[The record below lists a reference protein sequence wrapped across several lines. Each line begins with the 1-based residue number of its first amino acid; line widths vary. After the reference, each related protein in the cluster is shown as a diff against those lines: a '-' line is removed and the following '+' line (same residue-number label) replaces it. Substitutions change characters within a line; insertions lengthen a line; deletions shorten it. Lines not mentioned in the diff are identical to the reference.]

1 MRFRIITCM
10 VLTIITALLSMW
22 HMIWDAVGTFDS
34 SGGGKKTVFAIL
46 FLMGILAG
54 IVSVVLAGY
63 TCQAVC
69 CSKVR
74 TEGAVIFQNSN
85 QNNSGTAAATSIFGQ
100 ASNNVGPTAPPAYE
114 ALGAQ
119 FGPCEPTKV
128 NLA

>member
-1 MRFRIITCM
+1 MHFRIITCM
-10 VLTIITALLSMW
+10 VFTIITAFLSMW

-34 SGGGKKTVFAIL
+34 TEGGKKSVFAIL

-85 QNNSGTAAATSIFGQ
+85 QNNTDAAAATT
-100 ASNNVGPTAPPAYE
+100 SNNVGPTAPPAYE
-114 ALGAQ
+114 TLGAQ
-119 FGPCEPTKV
+119 FGHSEPIPK
-128 NLA
+128 